1 MIIFAKKEVPMRTVG
16 YQKKIEDLLKGSGPL
31 SVADF
36 VAVWSGVPMPTVYSR
51 IRGLLREGRLSPA
64 GRGLYLAVHKPRYEV
79 PISEWM
85 YTVNDWLIDGCV
97 GINCCLHE
105 AGGNLYVE
113 TYKGDI
119 PQVLECLKRYSPK
132 VICKK
137 DEESFPTVLEGYI
150 IVGALVSDAPVM
162 VDEDI
167 SVPTLEKTLIDNL
180 IRKRG
185 DEKERQLAF
194 QKAMEVYPVNINR
207 MKRYAARRGVKEE
220 LSTSLA
226 SLDARRLDMFSATQ
240 KYLAG
245 IPVLRAWVFGSFA
258 RGEETPESDLD
269 LLVEYDHSSSVS
281 LLDIIRYKK
290 NLEKLIGREVDLVEN
305 GYLKP
310 FALPSAEQ
318 DKYLVYER

>member
-1 MIIFAKKEVPMRTVG
+1 MRTAG
-16 YQKKIEDLLKGSGPL
+16 YQKEIEGLLQGSGAL

-36 VAVWSGVPMPTVYSR
+36 VAVWPGVPMPTVYSR
-51 IRGLLREGRLSPA
+51 IRGLLREGRLSSA
-64 GRGLYLAVHKPRYEV
+64 GRGLYRAIHKPRYEV

-85 YTVNDWLIDGCV
+85 YTVNDWLIDECV
-97 GINCCLHE
+97 DINCCLHE

-113 TYKGDI
+113 AYKGDI
-119 PQVLECLKRYSPK
+119 PQVMECLKRHSDK
-132 VICKK
+132 VIRQI
-137 DEESFPTVLEGYI
+137 DADRFPAVLDGYI

-162 VDEDI
+162 VEDDLSI
-167 SVPTLEKTLIDNL
+167 PMLEKILVDNL
-180 IRKRG
+180 IRKGG

-240 KYLAG
+240 KYLAS

-269 LLVEYDHSSSVS
+269 LLVDYDHSSNLS